1 MPTIY
6 GLSDKVEGF
15 KFHPTAMMNIDPINW
30 VVYE

>member
-15 KFHPTAMMNIDPINW
+15 KFNPTAMNIDPINW
-30 VVYE
+30 IVYE